1 MPILAL
7 LKPTMFKN
15 FLIMHENGIKA
26 NQLLNGHL
34 TFEFCSIKKSP
45 ATMNFK

>member
-7 LKPTMFKN
+7 LKPTMFKK
-15 FLIMHENGIKA
+15 FRIMHENGIKA

-45 ATMNFK
+45 AMLNFK